1 LAAGN
6 HYTHGLA
13 NGYRSGLEGRIAKE
27 LLALGID
34 PQFEKVKIRYN
45 VPAKDH
51 TYTADFLLPNGIV
64 VETKGRFLSK
74 DRQKHLL
81 IKAQCPEWD
90 LRFVFTNPQARI
102 SKASATTYADWCQKN
117 GFKFAKGSV
126 PEAWIN
132 EQPPIRLS

>member
-1 LAAGN
+1 LGREN

-27 LLALGID
+27 LLARGID
-34 PQFEKVKIRYN
+34 PQFEKVKIRYS
-45 VPAKDH
+45 VPTKDH
-51 TYTADFLLPNGIV
+51 SYTADFLLPNGIV

-102 SKASATTYADWCQKN
+102 SKASTTTYSDWCRKN
-117 GFKFAKGSV
+117 NFLFAKGSI
-126 PEAWIN
+126 PQEWID
-132 EQPPIRLS
+132 EPAP

>member
-1 LAAGN
+1 LGAGT
-6 HYTHGLA
+6 HYSHGLT

-27 LLALGID
+27 LLAQGIN

-81 IKAQCPEWD
+81 IKAQCPAWD

-102 SKASATTYADWCQKN
+102 SKASATTYAMWCEKHN
-117 GFKFAKGSV
+117 FKFAKGSV
-126 PEAWIN
+126 PKEWID
-132 EQPPIRLS
+132 EPAP